1 MSPIFLRSLNPSLNQ
16 VFCSFLASASPPT
29 SCSFA
34 HHSVGKMAMF
44 RSFAHHLAPA
54 KRVISRRD
62 LLIPWSKGHLT
73 LFQKVFFHHPRKGTM
88 QNCQGGSFY
97 LHPCFWLVSSPFST
111 AVFPL
116 APFFFSLQH
125 QTFFAGDQARH
136 LGVQQSS
143 HLTYCFTQEN

>member
-73 LFQKVFFHHPRKGTM
+73 LFQRFFFIIPERAPCRIARGAVFTFTPVFGWSVRR
-88 QNCQGGSFY
+88 FP
-97 LHPCFWLVSSPFST
+97 LPFSRWHLSSSRYST
-111 AVFPL
+111 RPSLLETKRGTL
-116 APFFFSLQH
+116 AFNKAH
-125 QTFFAGDQARH
+125 I
-136 LGVQQSS
+136 
-143 HLTYCFTQEN
+143 